1 MKRETGFRIA
11 VAVLSIVAVGASA
24 TSIQS
29 TVTTEAS
36 DVIDP
41 DYDHLPIDRGQGEAI
56 SREIRESGESG
67 DAESA
72 DSDGEDGSE
81 ADSEASDSRAN
92 EQRSDSAERSESER
106 EQRRSDADGDQETSA
121 DGGEGPSP
129 GLPDFFDRLVALLS
143 DLLPA
148 LVTFVAA
155 VAASEAVARYR
166 DRLLA
171 AVGPAATDPEE
182 RPAESEGGEAPGP
195 EPSNAVERTWAELLR
210 RLDTDRTGH
219 MTPEEVARAA
229 VDTGFD
235 PEAVRALTRTFV
247 EVRYGDRPV
256 TEDRERA
263 ASRVRRQF
271 DGGREVTDG
280 GREVTDGGREVT
292 DGGRETTD
300 GGETR

>member
-41 DYDHLPIDRGQGEAI
+41 DYDRLPIDRGQGAEI
-56 SREIRESGESG
+56 SREITKPAEDG
-67 DAESA
+67 DVGSS
-72 DSDGEDGSE
+72 DSDGTDRADGSE
-81 ADSEASDSRAN
+81 SESSASASQASERQSESSNRQQSDASSQREQSAADS
-92 EQRSDSAERSESER
+92 
-106 EQRRSDADGDQETSA
+106 DQETSA
-121 DGGEGPSP
+121 DSGEGPSP
-129 GLPDFFDRLVALLS
+129 GTPDLLDRLLALLT
-143 DLLPA
+143 DLLPT
-148 LVTFVAA
+148 LVTFALA
-155 VAASEAVARYR
+155 LAASEAVARYR

-171 AVGPAATDPEE
+171 ALGLAADEPEAE
-182 RPAESEGGEAPGP
+182 AAESEAAGTPERAPA
-195 EPSNAVERTWAELLR
+195 NAVERVWAEMLR
-210 RLDTDRTGH
+210 RLDVDRTGH

-229 VDTGFD
+229 VDAGFD
-235 PEAVRALTRTFV
+235 PDAVRTLTETFV

-256 TEDRERA
+256 TEDRERV

-280 GREVTDGGREVT
+280 G
-292 DGGRETTD
+292 
-300 GGETR
+300 ETR

>member
-1 MKRETGFRIA
+1 MKRETGLRIA

-41 DYDHLPIDRGQGEAI
+41 DYDRLPIDRGQGAEI
-56 SREIRESGESG
+56 SREISEPGEDG
-67 DAESA
+67 DTGSS
-72 DSDGEDGSE
+72 DSDGSDATNEGGGE
-81 ADSEASDSRAN
+81 SEASASRASDRQS
-92 EQRSDSAERSESER
+92 ESSDRQRSDDSSQRERSA
-106 EQRRSDADGDQETSA
+106 ADSDQETSA
-121 DGGEGPSP
+121 DSGEGPSP
-129 GLPDFFDRLVALLS
+129 GMPDLLDRLVALLL
-143 DLLPA
+143 DLLPT
-148 LVTFVAA
+148 LVTFVLA

-171 AVGPAATDPEE
+171 AVGPAADDSEE
-182 RPAESEGGEAPGP
+182 RPAESEAGEAPGP
-195 EPSNAVERTWAELLR
+195 EPSNAVERAWAEMLR
-210 RLDTDRTGH
+210 RLDVDRTGH

-229 VDTGFD
+229 VDAGFD
-235 PEAVRALTRTFV
+235 PEAVRTLTETFV

-271 DGGREVTDG
+271 EGGSDAG
-280 GREVTDGGREVT
+280 
-292 DGGRETTD
+292 
-300 GGETR
+300 